1 MEMVFCF
8 CRACLDEIDR
18 LYREGETLPEYLNAY
33 TDRLCANCG
42 RKLEIVGT
50 RKFEVELI
58 NVQEQ
63 DGVHQYTEFEVMRFI
78 PEEQAEAEPN
88 YLLIISCSQRKI
100 TTPELLV
107 AINRYDGVTYRI
119 LRKMR
124 REGWTPENLD
134 VLILSAKYGLM
145 AAGMPAD
152 NYDQKMTDA
161 RADELRDS
169 VQTTLKEFIDAKAG
183 GFDQVFI
190 NLGKTYMRT
199 LEGFHWGPVSTM
211 EASGAIGLKNSQ
223 MKAWLER
230 IAESSLSKGG
240 VRE

>member
-8 CRACLDEIDR
+8 CQKCLDEIDR
-18 LYREGETLPEYLNAY
+18 LCREVDTLPAYLNAY
-33 TDRLCANCG
+33 SGQLCANCG
-42 RKLEIVGT
+42 RKLKIVGT
-50 RKFEVELI
+50 RKFEVELQ

-63 DGVHQYTEFEVMRFI
+63 DGVHQYTEFAVLRYI
-78 PEEQAEAEPN
+78 PEPSQN
-88 YLLIISCSQRKI
+88 YLLIISCSQRKL
-100 TTPELLV
+100 TTPERLA

-152 NYDQKMTDA
+152 NYDQKMTEA

-169 VQTTLKEFIDAKAG
+169 VQDTLKDFIENKPDG
-183 GFDQVFI
+183 YQQVFI
-190 NLGKTYMRT
+190 NLGKAYMRT

-230 IAESSLSKGG
+230 ISQ
-240 VRE
+240 